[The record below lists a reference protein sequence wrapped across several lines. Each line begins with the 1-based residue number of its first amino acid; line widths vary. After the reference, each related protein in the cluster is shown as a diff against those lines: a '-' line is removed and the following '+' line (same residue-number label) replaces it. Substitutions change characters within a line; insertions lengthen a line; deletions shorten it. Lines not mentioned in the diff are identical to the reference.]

1 MQKAPEQQPEGTSIP
16 PQYREEKNGGV
27 PDGGE
32 LELYLVTYVPVLAG
46 SYSVY
51 FFSFY
56 QFIRYTYK

>member
-1 MQKAPEQQPEGTSIP
+1 MQKAPERQPEGTGIP

-27 PDGGE
+27 PDGE